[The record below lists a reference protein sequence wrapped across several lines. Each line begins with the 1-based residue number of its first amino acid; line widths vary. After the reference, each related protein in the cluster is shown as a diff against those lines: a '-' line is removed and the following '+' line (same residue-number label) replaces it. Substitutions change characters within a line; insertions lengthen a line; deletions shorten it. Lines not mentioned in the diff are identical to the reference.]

1 MKTRLA
7 LFALLFLAFNNLAFA
22 QQTTEPPVWEVT
34 LPTGTTAR
42 STLTVVNRCKKS
54 HEFQIVL
61 ENVPFLKF
69 AGVNQVKVSGGKS
82 VEVPVVFDT
91 NGIAPGLHTGLVTVL
106 CQTCKSE
113 PTCTQDRERLP
124 VKLTVT
130 GSPTTPPSTGTTTSP
145 TTTQTPSTT
154 SPTVTTPTATT
165 STTEKKKGPC
175 EEAEQ
180 KCEELRLRAWQL
192 ESQAAT
198 ARAIAQQARQ
208 KANELEAAATA
219 AEQKARD
226 LTNASKDS
234 EQELERL
241 TDTERGR
248 VYTGADFRKR
258 REYENGIWADFRA
271 GKITSEQAYQKLQE
285 FHGPDGIDKFQDA
298 ERKRLSELKYQAE
311 EATKAAEMARA
322 AANAAAAQAASA
334 EAAARRA
341 EEEAAKARTAYED
354 CLKQIPS
361 DCPKPGTSIGGTR
374 PTTGGPQTTDAGG
387 GPKDQSGGGLGT
399 TDDGKDPCEDCDEEL
414 RALHDK
420 EAEAA
425 KAQALADEARKQAE
439 GPEKAARDAEEAAKK
454 AADAAKDPTSRG
466 RIIDHERG
474 RVYTS
479 RDFELQRE
487 ANRAAWGDYKSG
499 KINAQQL
506 EQQWKDNDGLD
517 ALDRLQDADQKDR
530 AKKKFEAEQ
539 LAKKAAEARA
549 AADAAN
555 AIARAAQ
562 EAANRAKAE
571 AEAVRKAYEECLKKL
586 KEECEKA
593 RAAAAKAEA
602 ERQAAAAAADRAT
615 AQAAANA
622 QAAAD
627 LKRRQEAEAARQAQ
641 LAQERAE
648 QARIAREQAAQ
659 TARNHR
665 QYLIDNIRQLNL
677 IPYKGWTDVPGI
689 WDWLPK
695 YLEKPVGDLA
705 EEAGRVP
712 IPTDVLK
719 AIGGLYNIVNILLD
733 PCTGLGAR
741 KTVERLENMTN
752 PKTNRKYT
760 LNEALTKTEQMCA
773 LLRQLK
779 AKVEAENRA
788 NR

>member
-1 MKTRLA
+1 MSKSLLLLVA
-7 LFALLFLAFNNLAFA
+7 LVFAFSTVSFA
-22 QQTTEPPVWEVT
+22 QTTEPPIWEVT
-34 LPTGTTAR
+34 LATNTTAG

-54 HEFQIVL
+54 HDFQIVL

-69 AGVNQVKVSGGKS
+69 PGTNQVKVSGGKS

-91 NGIAPGLHTGLVTVL
+91 NGISPGLHTGLVLVL

-113 PTCTQDRERLP
+113 TTCTQDRERLP

-130 GSPTTPPSTGTTTSP
+130 GSLTAPPSTGTTTSP
-145 TTTQTPSTT
+145 ATTQPPSTT
-154 SPTVTTPTATT
+154 SPTTTAPPPTT

-175 EEAEQ
+175 EEAE
-180 KCEELRLRAWQL
+180 KVCEELRLKTWQS

-198 ARAIAQQARQ
+198 ARALAQQASE
-208 KANELEAAATA
+208 KASELESAARA

-226 LTNASKDS
+226 LTAASKDS
-234 EQELERL
+234 EAELERL
-241 TDTERGR
+241 TDTDRGR

-271 GKITSEQAYQKLQE
+271 GKITSEQAYQKLEE
-285 FHGPDGIDKFQDA
+285 FQGPEGIDKFQDA
-298 ERKRLSELKYQAE
+298 ERKRLSQLKYQAE
-311 EATKAAEMARA
+311 QSTKTAEVARA
-322 AANAAAAQAASA
+322 AANAAAAQAKAAEEAANRA
-334 EAAARRA
+334 EA
-341 EEEAAKARTAYED
+341 EAAKARAAYEE
-354 CLKQIPS
+354 CLKKIPS
-361 DCPKPGTSIGGTR
+361 DCPKPGASNGGTSA
-374 PTTGGPQTTDAGG
+374 TTGGATTTGTGG
-387 GPKDQSGGGLGT
+387 GPANPGGGGLGS
-399 TDDGKDPCEDCDEEL
+399 TDDGKDPCEDCEEEL
-414 RALHDK
+414 RALQDK

-425 KAQALADEARKQAE
+425 KAQALADEASKQAQAT
-439 GPEKAARDAEEAAKK
+439 EKAAQDAEAAAKK
-454 AADAAKDPTSRG
+454 AADEAQDPTTRG
-466 RIIDHERG
+466 RIIDRERG

-479 RDFELQRE
+479 RDFQLQRE
-487 ANRAAWGDYKSG
+487 ANRAAWNDYKGG
-499 KINAQQL
+499 KLNDQQL
-506 EQQWKDNDGLD
+506 QDRWNEINTLDGLD
-517 ALDRLQDADQKDR
+517 KLQDADQKAR
-530 AKKKFEAEQ
+530 AEKKFAAEQ

-555 AIARAAQ
+555 AIAQAAQ
-562 EAANRAKAE
+562 EAADRAKAE
-571 AEAVRKAYEECLKKL
+571 AEAARKAYEECLRKL

-593 RAAAAKAEA
+593 RVAAAKAEA
-602 ERQAAAAAADRAT
+602 DRQAAVAAADRAT

-695 YLEKPVGDLA
+695 YLERPVGDLA
-705 EEAGRVP
+705 EEAGRAP

-719 AIGGLYNIVNILLD
+719 AIGGLYNILNILLD

-788 NR
+788 KR

>member
-1 MKTRLA
+1 MKTRLF
-7 LFALLFLAFNNLAFA
+7 LFSLLFLAFSNLAFA
-22 QQTTEPPVWEVT
+22 QQITEPPAWEVT
-34 LPTGTTAR
+34 LPAGTTAR

-54 HEFQIVL
+54 HTFQIVL

-82 VEVPVVFDT
+82 IEVPVVFDT
-91 NGIAPGLHTGLVTVL
+91 NGIAPGLHTGLVVVL
-106 CQTCKSE
+106 CQTCASE
-113 PTCTQDRERLP
+113 ATCAQDRERLP

-130 GSPTTPPSTGTTTSP
+130 GSPSTAPSTAPTTGTTTSP
-145 TTTQTPSTT
+145 TSTQPSTT
-154 SPTVTTPTATT
+154 TPTTTTPTPTT

-180 KCEELRLRAWQL
+180 KCEQFRLKAWQL

-208 KANELEAAATA
+208 KATELEAAATA

-226 LTNASKDS
+226 LTSASKDS
-234 EQELERL
+234 EAELERL

-248 VYTGADFRKR
+248 VYTGTDFRKR
-258 REYENGIWADFRA
+258 RAYEDGIWSEFRA
-271 GKITSEQAYQKLQE
+271 GKISSEQAYQKLQE
-285 FHGPDGIDKFQDA
+285 FHGPDGLDKFQDA

-311 EATKAAEMARA
+311 QTTNAAEQARA
-322 AANAAAAQAASA
+322 AANSANSQAKAA
-334 EAAARRA
+334 EAAAKRA
-341 EEEAAKARTAYED
+341 EDEAAKARAAYEE
-354 CLKQIPS
+354 CVKQIPS
-361 DCPKPGTSIGGTR
+361 HCPKPGISTGGTR
-374 PTTGGPQTTDAGG
+374 PTIGGAETTGTGGGV
-387 GPKDQSGGGLGT
+387 GT
-399 TDDGKDPCEDCDEEL
+399 TDDGKDPCKDHCDELL
-414 RALHDK
+414 RALQDK

-439 GPEKAARDAEEAAKK
+439 GPEKAAREAEEAAKK
-454 AADAAKDPTSRG
+454 AAEAAKDPASRG

-479 RDFELQRE
+479 HDFELQRQ
-487 ANRAAWGDYKSG
+487 ANRSAWNDYKSG

-506 EQQWKDNDGLD
+506 EQQWKDNNGLD
-517 ALDRLQDADQKDR
+517 ALDRLQDADQKAR
-530 AKKKFEAEQ
+530 AQKKFEAEQ

-562 EAANRAKAE
+562 EASDRAKAE
-571 AEAVRKAYEECLKKL
+571 AEAARKAYEECLRKL

-602 ERQAAAAAADRAT
+602 ERQAAIAAADRAA

-627 LKRRQEAEAARQAQ
+627 LKRRQDAEAVRRAQ

-648 QARIAREQAAQ
+648 QARIAREQAAAN
-659 TARNHR
+659 ARNHR

-677 IPYKGWTDVPGI
+677 IPYRGWNDVPGI
-689 WDWLPK
+689 WDWLPN
-695 YLEKPVGDLA
+695 YLERPVGDLA
-705 EEAGRVP
+705 EEAGRAP